1 VKNKFGPKQSRMN
14 VDLTEEYSNMVQ
26 YLKEEYGIT
35 YGAELIRV
43 LIKQAYDKAKGP
55 YSLEKS

>member
-1 VKNKFGPKQSRMN
+1 MN

-26 YLKEEYGIT
+26 YLKKEYGIT
-35 YGAELIRV
+35 YGAELMRV

-55 YSLEKS
+55 YSLEES